1 MAQSDQ
7 GAEPGKAQSQGA
19 AAPQSTAP
27 PVSLPRWPRGQSL
40 GAKFF
45 VLGLLIVLLSV
56 PVFMVWL
63 LVLDR
68 QANHRAAVAAIGA
81 QWGGAQTLTGP
92 LLAVPV
98 TVLSNEQTDSGR
110 SVQRR
115 VRRVLVVAPDRLE
128 IDGQVNPERRRRGIH
143 EAIVYQTE
151 LDAKARFTRPSLD
164 TLVMPVA
171 DADWARA
178 RIVMALSDLK
188 GIETVVVSRDGEAL
202 DAVAP
207 GFGFTDT
214 AGGGA
219 GFHVPVDLSDGFA
232 DAGRSVE
239 VDVALSFKGSQSVS
253 FTPVGRQSAVRLASP
268 WPHPSFSGAFLP
280 ASRSVS
286 EQGFEASWTVP
297 QLARSIPAA
306 TLTVDRGV
314 TTRFAEG
321 RFGVDL
327 YQPVDFY
334 RYVDRAVKYG
344 VLFVGA
350 AFLVIFAIEVMS
362 KGRMHLVH
370 YMMTGLMMI
379 LFYVLLLALAEIVG
393 FAAAYAIAAGA
404 TGAVV
409 AGFTASLFPG
419 RTWTVSAA
427 GGFALLYGVLYVV
440 LSLEDTALLAGAV
453 TGFAILTAIMIGTR
467 KVDWSAGTAPRP
479 TPAAGSQSR

>member
-1 MAQSDQ
+1 MMTESDQ
-7 GAEPGKAQSQGA
+7 DSGQGKPQPQGPASPLSAAQPA
-19 AAPQSTAP
+19 FA
-27 PVSLPRWPRGQSL
+27 PRWPRGQSL
-40 GAKFF
+40 GTKFF
-45 VLGLLIVLLSV
+45 VLGLLVVLLSI

-98 TVLSNEQTDSGR
+98 TVLSTEQTDSGR
-110 SVQRR
+110 TVQRR
-115 VRRVLVVAPDRLE
+115 VRRVLVIAPDTLE
-128 IDGQVNPERRRRGIH
+128 ISGRVHPERRRRGIH

-151 LDAKARFTRPSLD
+151 LNASARFVLPALD
-164 TLVMPVA
+164 GLVMPVA
-171 DADWARA
+171 ETDWARA

-188 GIETVVVSRDGEAL
+188 GIEAVVVSRDGEAL

-207 GFGFTDT
+207 GFGLADV
-214 AGGGA
+214 AGDGA

-232 DAGRSVE
+232 DAGGSME

-253 FTPVGRQSAVRLASP
+253 FTPVGRQTSAGLASE

-286 EQGFEASWTVP
+286 DEGFEAQWSVP

-306 TLTVDRGV
+306 TLAVDRGV
-314 TTRFAEG
+314 ITRFAEG

-362 KGRMHLVH
+362 GGRMHLAH

-393 FAAAYAIAAGA
+393 FATAYAIAAGA

-419 RTWTVSAA
+419 RVWALSAA

-440 LSLEDTALLAGAV
+440 LSLEDAALLAGAV
-453 TGFAILTAIMIGTR
+453 TGFVILTAMMFGTR
-467 KVDWSAGTAPRP
+467 KVDWSAGAGGTRP
-479 TPAAGSQSR
+479 SGSGR